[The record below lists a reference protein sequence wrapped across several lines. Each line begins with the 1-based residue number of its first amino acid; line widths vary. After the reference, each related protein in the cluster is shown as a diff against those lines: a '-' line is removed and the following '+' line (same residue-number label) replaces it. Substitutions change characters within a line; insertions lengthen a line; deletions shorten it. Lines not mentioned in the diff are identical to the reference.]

1 MAVNVIALF
10 IVIVSGFKLLF
21 TLPVKPV
28 NWYPGKAVAVI
39 VTCDP
44 ALKGPLPGEIMPAPI
59 GLTEVVR

>member
-1 MAVNVIALF
+1 VT
-10 IVIVSGFKLLF
+10 VSGFKLLF

-44 ALKGPLPGEIMPAPI
+44 LLNRPLAGEIIPAPD